1 MIEMTKEK
9 GSFTIELSL
18 VIVGLLLVL
27 LLFFTLSQRAVTG
40 LYTPAVESEAYEE
53 AFQKKIQKLR
63 HEKVLREER

>member
-1 MIEMTKEK
+1 MNMTKEK
-9 GSFTIELSL
+9 GSFTIELTL
-18 VIVGLLLVL
+18 VMVGLLLVI
-27 LLFFTLSQRAVTG
+27 LLFFSLSQGAVTG